1 MPAGERRAD
10 VSVMADTFA
19 PAARRAHP
27 VLPDTT
33 RGHMAKA
40 PVRIPDAAWGERLG
54 SAVARAIAM
63 VGWSHKEASARIGVD
78 DAEFGKWMSGA
89 RRPQFDKLWAH
100 KALRLPLVLAL
111 ARLANAE
118 VVTEIRFREM
128 A

>member
-1 MPAGERRAD
+1 MAPM
-10 VSVMADTFA
+10 VSQAR
-19 PAARRAHP
+19 AARHP
-27 VLPDTT
+27 VLPDMG
-33 RGHMAKA
+33 RPQMAKA
-40 PVRIPDAAWGERLG
+40 DVRIPDMDWSAEIGRAVQGAVLTIWDSNKVAAAAL
-54 SAVARAIAM
+54 
-63 VGWSHKEASARIGVD
+63 GVD